1 MEDISSVTALKGNSF
16 QLLLNRGGH
25 PVIHFRSRS
34 LEELKN
40 WMAMLKVGL
49 AKGTS
54 TCCVCACV
62 RASVHAC
69 VSVLRFL
76 MCVSILT
83 FCMYV
88 LYLSVLLSIILCPL
102 YLYVNYGSVL
112 L

>member
-49 AKGTS
+49 AKGKS

-69 VSVLRFL
+69 MHAWISDVCGYHNVLCVRTVS
-76 MCVSILT
+76 
-83 FCMYV
+83 
-88 LYLSVLLSIILCPL
+88 
-102 YLYVNYGSVL
+102 
-112 L
+112 